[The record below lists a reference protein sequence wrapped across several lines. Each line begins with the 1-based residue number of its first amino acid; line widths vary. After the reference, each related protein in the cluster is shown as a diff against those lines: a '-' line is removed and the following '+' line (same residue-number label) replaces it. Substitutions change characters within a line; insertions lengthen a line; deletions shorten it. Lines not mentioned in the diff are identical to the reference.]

1 MPAHVCH
8 PQPEP
13 LQDDQQQMDT
23 SMSTSTSCLHK
34 LPEASRQ
41 QQHISSRPSSKKLQQ
56 LMAHKSHQM
65 CSLLVM
71 AQVLRLLLTLS
82 ADPAAVTVDHHLRSQ
97 LTKELKAAA
106 VAARLNGEHTITA
119 ITLLKHLPKSRL
131 QQVRAAARKHP
142 RRGATSKAAVTAVRS
157 SSSDGSS
164 DSSDLQALPQPFQFP
179 AAALQPQQLQSSI
192 TMQLQQPQ
200 QPPAAVDV
208 CCLLETTL
216 VAAAAEAQL
225 NSFSLGAHHEESMA
239 DDASSAVDIEGVML
253 EEFELVKQSG
263 ML

>member
-1 MPAHVCH
+1 M
-8 PQPEP
+8 
-13 LQDDQQQMDT
+13 
-23 SMSTSTSCLHK
+23 
-34 LPEASRQ
+34 
-41 QQHISSRPSSKKLQQ
+41 LQQ

-119 ITLLKHLPKSRL
+119 ITLLKYLPKSRL

-142 RRGATSKAAVTAVRS
+142 RKSTGSTAAVTAARNNS
-157 SSSDGSS
+157 SSSSSGGSS
-164 DSSDLQALPQPFQFP
+164 DSSDLQTPLPQSFQFP
-179 AAALQPQQLQSSI
+179 AAIQPQLLQSSM
-192 TMQLQQPQ
+192 TMQQQPQ
-200 QPPAAVDV
+200 QPPPAVNV

-225 NSFSLGAHHEESMA
+225 NSLSLGAHHGDSLA
-239 DDASSAVDIEGVML
+239 DDASSAVDIEGVMM